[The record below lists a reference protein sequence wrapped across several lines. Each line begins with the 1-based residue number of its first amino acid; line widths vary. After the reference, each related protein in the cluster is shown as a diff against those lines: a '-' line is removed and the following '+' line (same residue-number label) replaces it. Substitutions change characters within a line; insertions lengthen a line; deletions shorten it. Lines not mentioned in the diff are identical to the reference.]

1 MMSEDRQ
8 PTSAKP
14 SNTTDNITLDT
25 DEIGIWLIN
34 EAPEG
39 PQQMGLVTWHEV
51 TKRIQRQLLQEKFM
65 LVLAELDKE
74 MLDAE

>member
-1 MMSEDRQ
+1 M
-8 PTSAKP
+8 
-14 SNTTDNITLDT
+14 TDNITLDT